1 MAYTRQYSEEFAFP
15 LKVTRQTPSSTTVLT
30 NMVSRVKMT
39 GNRTGTKLSN
49 WKEII
54 RSGGNAT
61 TPYTLDRTKML
72 EMTEG
77 SSQAIMQDWD
87 PVKKTIY
94 TVRETMT
101 GYLSPEYANLIH
113 LVPDTSSAEATALT
127 KVYKKIESTI
137 SHLNSAAVLA
147 EGVDVIRQFGAPF
160 SAIVDLTNRR
170 LNRLQ
175 LESRGLKGS
184 TTFRKIKFAE
194 IVASSYLEYAF
205 GLAPLISDTEKAAE
219 ALARWQHEATGE
231 SRSRQKAVGRGM
243 DEKVTT
249 STTVNTQGMGL
260 VHLDNLRTHTEKRV
274 QYVVGLDASAIAAF
288 GSNDRLRQLLGFTP
302 EKWIPAAW
310 EVVPWSWLIDY
321 FFNVQDILQS
331 GVTSTAGVK
340 WISKAVTQVT
350 TRERSLDFNYKL
362 SRERA
367 MNTYG
372 YVYGFTGTGSP
383 GRTVRVRT
391 TLTRSVPQ
399 SLGIVPLTV
408 HYPVKWRQY
417 ANMAAVLIARRPSSS
432 ALWLY

>member
-160 SAIVDLTNRR
+160 SVIVDLINRCF
-170 LNRLQ
+170 N
-175 LESRGLKGS
+175 
-184 TTFRKIKFAE
+184 
-194 IVASSYLEYAF
+194 
-205 GLAPLISDTEKAAE
+205 
-219 ALARWQHEATGE
+219 
-231 SRSRQKAVGRGM
+231 
-243 DEKVTT
+243 
-249 STTVNTQGMGL
+249 
-260 VHLDNLRTHTEKRV
+260 
-274 QYVVGLDASAIAAF
+274 
-288 GSNDRLRQLLGFTP
+288 
-302 EKWIPAAW
+302 
-310 EVVPWSWLIDY
+310 WL
-321 FFNVQDILQS
+321 
-331 GVTSTAGVK
+331 
-340 WISKAVTQVT
+340 
-350 TRERSLDFNYKL
+350 
-362 SRERA
+362 
-367 MNTYG
+367 
-372 YVYGFTGTGSP
+372 
-383 GRTVRVRT
+383 
-391 TLTRSVPQ
+391 
-399 SLGIVPLTV
+399 
-408 HYPVKWRQY
+408 
-417 ANMAAVLIARRPSSS
+417 
-432 ALWLY
+432 

>member
-15 LKVTRQTPSSTTVLT
+15 LKITRTSPASTTVLT
-30 NMVSRVKMT
+30 NAVTRVKMA
-39 GNRTGTKLSN
+39 GSRTGTKLEN
-49 WKEII
+49 WREII

-72 EMTEG
+72 EMTG
-77 SSQAIMQDWD
+77 GYSQAVMLDWD
-87 PVKKTIY
+87 PVWKTIY
-94 TVRETMT
+94 TVRETMS
-101 GYLSPEYANLIH
+101 GFLAPENVNLIH
-113 LVPDTSSAEATALT
+113 LVPDTSAAEATALT

-219 ALARWQHEATGE
+219 ALARWQFEATGE
-231 SRSRQKAVGRGM
+231 SRLRQRAGGRGM

-249 STTVNTQGMGL
+249 STDTDTRGMGL
-260 VHLDNLRTHTEKRV
+260 VHLINVRTRTQRRV

-310 EVVPWSWLIDY
+310 EVVPWSWLVDY

-340 WISKAVTQVT
+340 WISKTVTQVT
-350 TRERSLDFNYKL
+350 TREKSVDFNYKL

-367 MNTYG
+367 INGYG
-372 YVYGFTGTGSP
+372 YGYGYSGTGSP

-391 TLTRSVPQ
+391 TLTRTVPQ

-408 HYPVKWRQY
+408 HFPVKWRQY
-417 ANMAAVLIARRPSSS
+417 ANMAAVLVARRPSSS